1 MGKSIVD
8 IKNMG
13 DALRNT
19 GYKDI
24 ESAVAEIVDNSIEA
38 NAKDIF
44 IIMSEDINLKSGR
57 KVVTEI
63 GFLDNGDGMNDDVL
77 GRCLGI
83 GATTRVER
91 KGMGRFGV
99 GLPQASLHAC
109 PEVVVYSWQNGLE
122 NCKKVYLDINKVK
135 EGIQTDIADPES
147 SSLPGKYQKY
157 VSYKTL
163 STEYDFNE
171 SGTLVI
177 WKNCDNIKPK
187 TRGPL
192 TDRLE
197 FTLGKKFRYFIH
209 KGMSQIKII
218 CDENL
223 EGAID
228 VYPNDPLML
237 MEDNYIL
244 ADNQD
249 PKKSGKKTSGGNYE
263 PAFELYTAGG
273 VGTGEVEV
281 PVKYYDKQGEVATST
296 VIVRF
301 SKIKDKFYDDTAFP
315 SGNPGTYEIGK
326 HVARVEG
333 ISVVRANREID
344 FGVFD
349 YYNPTNE
356 PQHRWW
362 GCEIIFEPELD
373 EAFGVTNNKQHV
385 NLKNDLKNYNVEFE
399 DYEEEVSSM
408 WEQLSVVGETIKRMY
423 AENEATKKNSRTK
436 ETPNSPST
444 NIINAVEN
452 EEAEDADYDEGDSM
466 GNLTPEE
473 VFQIGKDEL
482 EGQGIENPT
491 KEQINNFFSNKVN
504 FDYVDSG
511 ERAPAF
517 DYKFVLDTTIIS
529 INTSHKLYTSFL
541 VKIYDTS
548 NDAKT
553 TFELFLAS
561 LVQSIRRTD
570 TQQKQQNDAL
580 IAMFYTKLN
589 QYIDKQLNPIDVK

>member
-38 NAKDIF
+38 NAKDVF
-44 IIMSEDINLKSGR
+44 IIMSEDINPKSGR

-109 PEVVVYSWQNGLE
+109 PEVVVYSWQNGMK

-135 EGIQTDIADPES
+135 DGIQTEIADPEIS
-147 SSLPGKYQKY
+147 PLPDKYEKY
-157 VSYKTL
+157 ATYKTYN
-163 STEYDFNE
+163 TEYDFSK
-171 SGTLVI
+171 SGTLVV

-197 FTLGKKFRYFIH
+197 FTLGRKFRYFIH
-209 KGMSQIKII
+209 TGMSQIKII
-218 CDENL
+218 CDENQD
-223 EGAID
+223 GAVD

-249 PKKSGKKTSGGNYE
+249 PKRSGKKRAGVNYE

-273 VGTGEVEV
+273 AGTGEVEV

-301 SKIKDKFYDDTAFP
+301 SKVKDKFYDGTAFP
-315 SGNPGTYEIGK
+315 SRDPGRYEIGK
-326 HVARVEG
+326 HVARLEG

-344 FGVFD
+344 FGIFD
-349 YYNPTNE
+349 YYNPTNK
-356 PQHRWW
+356 PNHRWW
-362 GCEIIFEPELD
+362 GCEIIFQPELD

-385 NLKNDLKNYNVEFE
+385 NLKNDLKNCNVEFE
-399 DYEEEVSSM
+399 DYAEDVPSM
-408 WEQLSVVGETIKRMY
+408 WEQLSVVDETIKRMY
-423 AENEATKKNSRTK
+423 AENEATRKNTRTSDK
-436 ETPNSPST
+436 PNNPST

-452 EEAEDADYDEGDSM
+452 EEAEDDAYDGENPMD
-466 GNLTPEE
+466 NLTPEE
-473 VFQIGKDEL
+473 VFQIGRDEL

-491 KEQINNFFSNKVN
+491 KEQVNDFFSNKVI

-517 DYKFVLDTTIIS
+517 DYKFVLDTTRII

-548 NDAKT
+548 TEVKT

-561 LVQSIRRTD
+561 LVQSIKRTD
-570 TQQKQQNDAL
+570 THQKQQNDAL
-580 IAMFYTKLN
+580 IATFYTKLN
-589 QYIDKQLNPIDVK
+589 QYIDKQLNPINVK